1 MKKLSLLFTLVT
13 LTSLLLSSC
22 SRLENLSV
30 TKRQHRSGYYV
41 DFGSGKD
48 VAKRNDSKTA
58 PKTRV
63 EKTKIA
69 DASVEVKSTSNT
81 VSVSSNIA
89 ENTNTISS
97 AKELST
103 QSSTTLVER
112 AEKKKQVA
120 KEKSDNLFASTTNN
134 SDHKEIVISQE
145 VKKRSRSFS
154 KVLDLLKAPSNNEEV
169 PFWALILFAILLPPL
184 AVGLKFGIGTEFWI
198 SVLLTLL
205 FWIPGVIYAL
215 ILILD

>member
-1 MKKLSLLFTLVT
+1 
-13 LTSLLLSSC
+13 
-22 SRLENLSV
+22 
-30 TKRQHRSGYYV
+30 
-41 DFGSGKD
+41 
-48 VAKRNDSKTA
+48 
-58 PKTRV
+58 
-63 EKTKIA
+63 
-69 DASVEVKSTSNT
+69 
-81 VSVSSNIA
+81 
-89 ENTNTISS
+89 
-97 AKELST
+97 
-103 QSSTTLVER
+103 LVER

-120 KEKSDNLFASTTNN
+120 KEKSDNLFASTTDN